1 MDSTEA
7 TDNLITAKVSQAHH
21 SSKSHGDDPVFQI
34 GNCVMLSTFHH
45 QHKYTV
51 GHKGQVAKFMLCFD
65 GPYTVIDAHPQFS
78 TYTLDLPA
86 SKAFPTF
93 HASLLCKIMPNNPDL
108 FLSCEFDQPG
118 PILTSNGLEE
128 YFVEWIID
136 KKCHGHSKQYLVRWK
151 GYDSSHDWW
160 LPRYELKDNAALDK
174 WESRSNKDVDE
185 KV

>member
-1 MDSTEA
+1 MGHSPPIIPPLVPSELPPVPEDDFKIVTELIQCIQMDSTEA

-128 YFVEWIID
+128 YFVE
-136 KKCHGHSKQYLVRWK
+136 
-151 GYDSSHDWW
+151 
-160 LPRYELKDNAALDK
+160 
-174 WESRSNKDVDE
+174 
-185 KV
+185 